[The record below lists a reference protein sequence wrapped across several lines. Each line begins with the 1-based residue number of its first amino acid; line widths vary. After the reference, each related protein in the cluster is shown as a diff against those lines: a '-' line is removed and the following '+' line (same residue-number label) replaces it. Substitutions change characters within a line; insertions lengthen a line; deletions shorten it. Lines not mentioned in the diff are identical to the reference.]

1 MQTKLTKIT
10 SLVLC
15 FVLSFSVFAYAI
27 DESVSITTYS
37 NGAESD
43 KYFNNGIFTAQ
54 TSGTGS
60 FMIAR
65 YLDEELKGITLATSD
80 EALSKLNVVL
90 SDVDSREA
98 IKVFRID
105 ENGNPLCVNSELTPK
120 LSDHRIYVNKTFDEE
135 NHDIYYSKPSV
146 SRYIEDGRMC
156 LTQFYDET
164 EVDEDGKPVQ
174 HQAGIGSY
182 VRNHGKKFVYEQDVE
197 VVDPM
202 DFRLISVSH
211 INGSI
216 FTFVRLVPYS
226 DSTCGFKLRVT
237 KGGAYQFYDP
247 QSTKF
252 NVAIK
257 VDFEAQS
264 YDVYVDRKLAV
275 EDAEMPITET
285 SPYTT
290 NRTFQTR
297 YTSTFSEGK
306 IYVDN
311 VRCYEGEDFILDLT
325 NEKNNVSHTSYSEES
340 GKADGVLLSRPTA
353 ADIAKATLATNHPRL
368 LVNMDKIDEIAESDD
383 PTVVAMREAVMAKAD
398 GYIADNYLY
407 GNLKDKNGNPWNRW
421 LSVSSSGSMY
431 DIGETIEMM
440 MNLGYAYLS
449 TGNTKYSNHAW
460 KQLELIFERPD
471 WNSASYLDVGEV
483 SFILALAYDW
493 MYDAWTAEQK
503 EILSADALSKGIDL
517 SYRVYYGENTNLIR
531 SDGKLYESQ
540 TGWWDNKN
548 NWNAICN
555 GGAILASI
563 AFMEYDAYRCSKLAE
578 AAIGGIEYLLP
589 GFAPAGAW
597 EEGPTYW
604 QYTLRYLTAVDAT
617 LTNVL
622 GHDCGIKDAPGM
634 ENTHLYA
641 LSLEGKTGVVQLA
654 DVNGTRVHSPQLYY
668 WAKVYDRP
676 EYGGA
681 ADYITEK
688 FGQTRNVFDM
698 IYYDADYVADSYVPP
713 LTFYTEGTETVSFM
727 SGYDDDDTFVNINGG
742 SASTNHSHMDSGSVV
757 IDMKGESF
765 VRDIGAG
772 DYRWTGYF
780 SSNLADNG
788 YRFLYYRTRPEGHN
802 TFVINP
808 MDSFDT
814 DGTTV
819 YYGQYKDAYS
829 KAVCDEKNQTATMN
843 LSDAYARDASNAT
856 RQLSLDGDAVI
867 INDSITLKEDKTNSE
882 IHWYFH
888 LSDDLTAVID
898 GNKAILTKNGK
909 SITFTFELTSN
920 SDAQSILEVVDAK
933 HNVADSRASDELN
946 SESYGTRKKL
956 RFKLTGASDTVN
968 VKITVE

>member
-15 FVLSFSVFAYAI
+15 FVLSFSVFAYAT

-60 FMIAR
+60 FVIAR

-80 EALSKLNVVL
+80 EALTKLNVVL

-135 NHDIYYSKPSV
+135 NHDIYYSEPSV

-156 LTQFYDET
+156 LAPHYDET
-164 EVDEDGKPVQ
+164 EVDENGNPIQ
-174 HQAGIGSY
+174 HSAGFTTY
-182 VRNHGKKFVYEQDVE
+182 VRNHGKKIIYEMDVE
-197 VVDPM
+197 VVDPINY
-202 DFRLISVSH
+202 RLISTSYGESSVFS
-211 INGSI
+211 
-216 FTFVRLVPYS
+216 FVRMYPDGRYTPNFHFKIAGS
-226 DSTCGFKLRVT
+226 DTKYFT
-237 KGGAYQFYDP
+237 KGN
-247 QSTKF
+247 KF
-252 NVAIK
+252 HLAIK
-257 VDFEAQS
+257 IDFEKML
-264 YDVYVDRKLAV
+264 YGIYIDRELLV
-275 EDAEMPITET
+275 GDIPVGITEDT
-285 SPYTT
+285 HY
-290 NRTFQTR
+290 NRNRAFQTR
-297 YTSTFSEGK
+297 HASNFDDGK
-306 IYVDN
+306 IYIDN
-311 VRCYEGEDFILDLT
+311 VRCYEGEDFLFDLT
-325 NEKNNVSHTSYSEES
+325 NEKNNVSHTDHSPNTDTSSCLVNHISSEEIAA
-340 GKADGVLLSRPTA
+340 KTLA
-353 ADIAKATLATNHPRL
+353 ADHPRL
-368 LVNMDKIDEIAESDD
+368 LGNMDKIDEIAESDD

-493 MYDAWTAEQK
+493 MYDAWTHEQK

-814 DGTTV
+814 DDTTV

-856 RQLSLDGDAVI
+856 RHLSLDGDAVI

-888 LSDDLTAVID
+888 LSDGVTAVID

-920 SDAQSILEVVDAK
+920 SDAQSIFEVVDAK

-946 SESYGTRKKL
+946 SETYGTRKKL

-968 VKITVE
+968 MKITVE